1 MSHNCHTP
9 CDRGTVLLY
18 LSLMFQ
24 RFRKDNCYDNV
35 VYISFYNNRRIA
47 DIFDPDYS
55 VHRILTA
62 LEIELHV
69 TIDPA
74 NTRLIF
80 DDIQGAVKVLES
92 LKYFCENMP
101 ELNVCAAGSLLG
113 AALHEGVS
121 FPVGK
126 VDEFHMYPMSFQ
138 EFLFALGEQKLAD
151 FLEDYHNEGINL
163 FRSFGCA
170 Q

>member
-1 MSHNCHTP
+1 MSHNCHKP

-24 RFRKDNCYDNV
+24 RFTKDNCYDNV

-92 LKYFCENMP
+92 LKYFWSPSSIFVRICRSSMYVP
-101 ELNVCAAGSLLG
+101 P
-113 AALHEGVS
+113 AL
-121 FPVGK
+121 
-126 VDEFHMYPMSFQ
+126 Y
-138 EFLFALGEQKLAD
+138 
-151 FLEDYHNEGINL
+151 
-163 FRSFGCA
+163 
-170 Q
+170 

>member
-1 MSHNCHTP
+1 M
-9 CDRGTVLLY
+9 Y

-24 RFRKDNCYDNV
+24 RFTKDNCYDNV

-92 LKYFCENMP
+92 LKYFC
-101 ELNVCAAGSLLG
+101 GSLLG

-126 VDEFHMYPMSFQ
+126 VDELHMYPMSFQ